1 MRQRRQKKISE
12 IVADKSASRVKPV
25 LEQSAEQRFVA
36 RERDHA
42 VAYIAWWQNPVFT
55 AQAAG
60 AAAVIRDGHNRGKIG
75 DRAFRSGRR
84 IVAWN
89 HVMFQSAQQ
98 RRKSRP
104 AAQGDDAQAAMLLV
118 FFRA

>member
-25 LEQSAEQRFVA
+25 LKQPAQQRFVA

-42 VAYIAWWQNPVFT
+42 VAYIAWRQNPVFA
-55 AQAAG
+55 AQPAG
-60 AAAVIRDGHNRGKIG
+60 AAAVIRDGHDRGEIG
-75 DRAFRSGRR
+75 DRPFRSGRR